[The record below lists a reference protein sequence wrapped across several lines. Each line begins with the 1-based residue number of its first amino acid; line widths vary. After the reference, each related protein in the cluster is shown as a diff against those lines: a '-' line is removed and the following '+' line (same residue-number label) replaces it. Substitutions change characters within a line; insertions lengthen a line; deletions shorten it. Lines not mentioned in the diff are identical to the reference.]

1 MKTLIK
7 KIKQRIS
14 TRVIS
19 IIERQNIIDDSVQI
33 DKHVRIS
40 GSKLH
45 GSVHIGAHSKI
56 HKVAITG
63 PVNIGRYSSLYGP
76 GILLFAKHHP
86 ISIGNFCSIAP
97 GVIIQEYFHDAQRL
111 STYFIQQNVL
121 KNPSD
126 ETVSK
131 GPITIGHDVWIG
143 AHTVILSGVTIGN
156 GVIVGAGSV
165 VTKDIPDFAI
175 VGGNPAKVIR
185 MRFSEEEIEHIN
197 KLQWWDWSTSM
208 LNQQAHLFTDR
219 FNLPDA

>member
-1 MKTLIK
+1 MQVG
-7 KIKQRIS
+7 KQ
-14 TRVIS
+14 
-19 IIERQNIIDDSVQI
+19 
-33 DKHVRIS
+33 VRIS

-45 GSVHIGAHSKI
+45 GPVLIGAHSKL

-63 PVNIGRYSSLYGP
+63 PVHIGRYSSLYGP

-121 KNPSD
+121 KQPSE

-131 GPITIGHDVWIG
+131 GPIRIGHDVWIG
-143 AHTVILSGVTIGN
+143 AQSIILSGVTIGN

-185 MRFSEEEIEHIN
+185 MRFSEEEIAYIN
-197 KLQWWDWSTSM
+197 RLKWWDWDTQT
-208 LNQQAHLFTDR
+208 LHQNAHLFTEK
-219 FNLPDA
+219 FKLPGV

>member
-1 MKTLIK
+1 MKTLIQ

-19 IIERQNIIDDSVQI
+19 VIERQNIIDDAVQV
-33 DKHVRIS
+33 DKHVQIS

-45 GSVHIGAHSKI
+45 GAVRIGAHSKLY
-56 HKVAITG
+56 KVAITG
-63 PVNIGRYSSLYGP
+63 PVHVGKYTSLYGP

-121 KNPSD
+121 KKPSE

-131 GPITIGHDVWIG
+131 GPIRIGHDVWIG
-143 AHTVILSGVTIGN
+143 AQSIILSGVTIGN
-156 GVIVGAGSV
+156 GVIIGAGSV

-185 MRFSEEEIEHIN
+185 MRFSEEEIAHIN
-197 KLQWWDWSTSM
+197 RLKWWDWDTQT
-208 LNQQAHLFTDR
+208 LNEHAHLFTEK
-219 FNLPDA
+219 FKLPEA